1 MKAAAAYARV
11 ASRENPIYA
20 KLAEKK
26 SKKKVRNAYNVA
38 LRYLFACR
46 TSLAKGLGI

>member
-1 MKAAAAYARV
+1 MKAAAAFARV

-26 SKKKVRNAYNVA
+26 SKRKVRNAYNVA
-38 LRYLFACR
+38 LGYLFACR